1 MAQEEK
7 ARAYDEAIERAREKS
22 NDEHITSPFLK
33 SLLEDIFPELKES
46 KDEKIKKTLINLVKS
61 NGTAYYIN
69 QIHKD
74 DIFAWL
80 ENQDKKVDVIEN
92 FDTEFEKQVS
102 HLLASVLNKDYE
114 YTEGFIKWVSSN
126 LLGYAKYE
134 IEKQSPRPQST
145 QKTYATIVD
154 FMNGEPKFKVG
165 DWIVTDLSNVVRVE
179 SIVYGRYKLETSEGV
194 SFDHEVSDEYIDKNW
209 HRWSIEDAKD
219 GDVLI
224 ATYSGKPFIY
234 NGCFSNLYVGAY
246 YGLSSDDEFSVGDIR
261 YCGKYNVRPATKE
274 QRDLLEKA
282 MTDAGY
288 TFDFKKKEFKEKVTD

>member
-1 MAQEEK
+1 MTQEEK
-7 ARAYDEAIERAREKS
+7 AKAYDEAIERAREKS

-114 YTEGFIKWVSSN
+114 YTEGFVKWVSSN

-134 IEKQSPRPQST
+134 LVGRLKEE
-145 QKTYATIVD
+145 QKERIKEQNEVKKVD
-154 FMNGEPKFKVG
+154 F
-165 DWIVTDLSNVVRVE
+165 
-179 SIVYGRYKLETSEGV
+179 
-194 SFDHEVSDEYIDKNW
+194 
-209 HRWSIEDAKD
+209 A
-219 GDVLI
+219 
-224 ATYSGKPFIY
+224 
-234 NGCFSNLYVGAY
+234 
-246 YGLSSDDEFSVGDIR
+246 
-261 YCGKYNVRPATKE
+261 
-274 QRDLLEKA
+274 
-282 MTDAGY
+282 
-288 TFDFKKKEFKEKVTD
+288 KEFDDFIEYLGLTDKFVYFSDIEQTAKFFFQLGLKAQK

>member
-1 MAQEEK
+1 MVNIKDKIMTQEEK
-7 ARAYDEAIERAREKS
+7 AKAYDEAIKRAREKS

-114 YTEGFIKWVSSN
+114 YTEGFVKWVSSN

-134 IEKQSPRPQST
+134 IEKQ
-145 QKTYATIVD
+145 
-154 FMNGEPKFKVG
+154 
-165 DWIVTDLSNVVRVE
+165 
-179 SIVYGRYKLETSEGV
+179 GRQM
-194 SFDHEVSDEYIDKNW
+194 
-209 HRWSIEDAKD
+209 
-219 GDVLI
+219 
-224 ATYSGKPFIY
+224 
-234 NGCFSNLYVGAY
+234 
-246 YGLSSDDEFSVGDIR
+246 SV
-261 YCGKYNVRPATKE
+261 
-274 QRDLLEKA
+274 
-282 MTDAGY
+282 
-288 TFDFKKKEFKEKVTD
+288 